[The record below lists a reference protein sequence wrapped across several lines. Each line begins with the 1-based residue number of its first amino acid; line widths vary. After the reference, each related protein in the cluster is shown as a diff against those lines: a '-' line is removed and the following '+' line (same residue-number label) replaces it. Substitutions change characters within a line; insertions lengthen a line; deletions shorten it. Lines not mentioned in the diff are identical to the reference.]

1 MSKYGF
7 PDDEIVPPPAIEL
20 PTPKPR
26 TEKPAPAL
34 VAEAVKAGQELGF
47 VPREPG
53 SPSAPASGLIPK
65 RGGRRKSEPQD
76 KLLVAGP
83 ARVIEAFREFCEQ
96 ENIRSYWLALEMLME
111 RAKRNED

>member
-7 PDDEIVPPPAIEL
+7 PDDEIVPPPAIDL

-26 TEKPAPAL
+26 TQKPEPAL

-53 SPSAPASGLIPK
+53 PTAASPSLAAR

-83 ARVIEAFREFCEQ
+83 ARVIEAFRDLCER
-96 ENIRSYWLALEMLME
+96 ENIPSYWLALEMLME
-111 RAKRNED
+111 RAKRE